1 MIHFVNFIIFSNLI
15 ENEIILNDGTC
26 EDVEEMEVGQY
37 PLNAEFVV
45 DESIFL
51 STIFYHLNIKSL

>member
-1 MIHFVNFIIFSNLI
+1 MV
-15 ENEIILNDGTC
+15 LNDVTC

-37 PLNAEFVV
+37 PVNAELVV

-51 STIFYHLNIKSL
+51 